1 MSDVQ
6 KAIASVVELET
17 RLHGELLGAG
27 QGALSQTH
35 CDAARALVMAVRH
48 LLYTNVYFELERRI
62 AQVELWLG
70 ARPHPEADSC
80 LFAGVGTTTASR
92 NIWRRARTG
101 TT

>member
-62 AQVELWLG
+62 AQVELWLE
-70 ARPHPEADSC
+70 ARAHPEADSC
-80 LFAGVGTTTASR
+80 WFPFGATTTAARKNLS
-92 NIWRRARTG
+92 RAR
-101 TT
+101 